1 MHSTTL
7 ATTHRTMSQ
16 TALASQARRAPL
28 AVASQS
34 AVNARTGRAL
44 VLSGFVLVA
53 TALVALVVGALA
65 AQRGAEWLLAPA
77 AILGAFA
84 VRLGEKFC
92 GALVKAARG

>member
-7 ATTHRTMSQ
+7 ATPRHTMNQ
-16 TALASQARRAPL
+16 TASLT
-28 AVASQS
+28 AVASQG
-34 AVNARTGRAL
+34 AIDARTGRAL
-44 VLSGFVLVA
+44 VLSGFVLLA
-53 TALVALVVGALA
+53 TALVALVVGTLA

-77 AILGAFA
+77 AMLGAFA